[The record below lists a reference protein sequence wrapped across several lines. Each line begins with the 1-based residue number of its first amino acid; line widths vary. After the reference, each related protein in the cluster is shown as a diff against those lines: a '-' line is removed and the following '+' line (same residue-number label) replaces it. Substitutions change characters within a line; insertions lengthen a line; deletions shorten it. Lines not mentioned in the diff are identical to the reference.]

1 MATDPKQRKRK
12 RLTKLTRDRNHT
24 TANRDAG
31 AHRSGFSTS
40 TNVWCFTM
48 PFFSNVFKNK
58 DGPVTS
64 PNQRTAVHDT
74 NQGPAVP
81 PKPRYASSWN
91 SKEMVPEEVQDLIHA
106 CTQEMKSRA
115 DALDTP
121 LLLLPFRPGTDP
133 SSARTFIRNF
143 FHTNAQGGDQYRG
156 TSLQQE
162 LRLTDPI
169 VLCSI
174 IKWCWSRMPGG
185 VVTWNVY
192 EMFTVG
198 EQESKMTVSAFDS
211 FIPMCV
217 ESEARRAIIYDF
229 FDLLSAI
236 AAHGKINGLGG
247 RKLSRMA
254 GWWAFDHS
262 DDGKGFEGG
271 YKSWARS
278 ADATSHLF
286 FAYLRSQSPD
296 VITGISGISQLPR
309 SLQALVAQTE
319 YPPETPVLMQT
330 STAKVV
336 MIVDAVSPTPF
347 ALLRRAKHFEYR
359 DDDRVLQQLSAF
371 EDPTLALTEE
381 CKRVLDCISSANHSS
396 VPLSSDSRAP
406 IRSDESWSR
415 FQDMGFSSFS
425 NGDNGT
431 QNLNGSTPTG
441 FRREPQGLRSGSR
454 KRDHVRPTTPSWA
467 DFLNTGFADENG
479 TNGVSPLLLPPDKFL
494 PPIGDSR
501 AIQSDLEGEDLE
513 PGELASITQFEL
525 DGTFWWVWMTS
536 LAGEE
541 PVNRKAV
548 FGRCA
553 LIETNIGGN
562 WLLMEEQ
569 VKGASPM
576 QEEGAY
582 IAEKKGRFSA
592 FTRRGKLGRRRSS
605 VKQPARPEREPFN
618 RAVSTTPSM
627 TSIPPDQQARIK
639 AAAAALAQKQDQRA
653 LESSGQ
659 RRGRHEETV
668 STKTNSV
675 FTLGLMGD
683 AAPAMKWANDFDKSA
698 LRAKYL
704 GANVTPSSVSREKL
718 SLTAP
723 STNEHVSVRSTP
735 SATASPT
742 SLASPVSP
750 TSPTLP
756 IEFFDRDLPALPNT
770 EYEVPA
776 PKQVEP
782 SSPPAQLVKAPI
794 VTVAPIDETADEVTQ
809 VPLSEATTFDRRPY
823 AHAPPAQISP
833 TTPRR
838 VSDIVRK
845 PVPRASDHPALRQT
859 PEQPRSMASELEL
872 AQQATRRAWDSKN
885 TSPETSE
892 MPSWPQSQKRSGS
905 GGLKR
910 LFGRMKS
917 DSSSRGLLAA
927 QPTANNMDLQPRQ
940 QSSLSR
946 RLSFVRKKSSP
957 AGIPVASQTAA
968 TPVPASPHS
977 SADPKASSSDGF
989 AEPTSPHMSH
999 ADSQD
1004 RHDVHHQF
1012 SRFDQGTLSDMP
1024 AYTPRDYDDHIA
1036 ETPPAPR
1043 FQTRAAALL
1052 HPTAAGTNHPPP
1064 EHATPT
1070 DQDDDGDDDD
1080 DANDAA
1086 SEASQ
1091 QPEALEETARLISL
1105 NERWA
1110 QIRRNAA
1117 ERATARGS
1125 EEQSLRSRPSLATT
1139 IARTDEGETSGEE
1152 SIEARV
1158 ARIKARVAE
1167 LTGNI
1172 DAQGS
1177 RMDRMERR

>member
-91 SKEMVPEEVQDLIHA
+91 SKEVVPEEVQDLIHA

-143 FHTNAQGGDQYRG
+143 FHTNAQGSDQYRG

-198 EQESKMTVSAFDS
+198 EQGVVVCTESKMTVSAFDS

-236 AAHGKINGLGG
+236 AAHGKTNGLGG

-396 VPLSSDSRAP
+396 VPSSNDSRAP

-415 FQDMGFSSFS
+415 FQDMGFSSFP

-479 TNGVSPLLLPPDKFL
+479 TNGVSPLLLPPEKFL

-541 PVNRKAV
+541 PVDRKAV

-605 VKQPARPEREPFN
+605 VKQPAGPEREPFN
-618 RAVSTTPSM
+618 RAVSTTPSI

-639 AAAAALAQKQDQRA
+639 AAAAALAQKQDQQA

-756 IEFFDRDLPALPNT
+756 IEFFDRDLPALPNA
-770 EYEVPA
+770 EHDVPA
-776 PKQVEP
+776 PKQAEP
-782 SSPPAQLVKAPI
+782 SFPPAQLVKAPI

-823 AHAPPAQISP
+823 AHAPPVQMSP

-859 PEQPRSMASELEL
+859 PEQPRNMASELEL

-946 RLSFVRKKSSP
+946 RLSFVRKKSLP
-957 AGIPVASQTAA
+957 AGIPVASQTA
-968 TPVPASPHS
+968 TSPVPASPHS

-1012 SRFDQGTLSDMP
+1012 SRFDQGPPSDMP

-1052 HPTAAGTNHPPP
+1052 HPTAA
-1064 EHATPT
+1064 
-1070 DQDDDGDDDD
+1070 
-1080 DANDAA
+1080 
-1086 SEASQ
+1086 
-1091 QPEALEETARLISL
+1091 
-1105 NERWA
+1105 
-1110 QIRRNAA
+1110 
-1117 ERATARGS
+1117 
-1125 EEQSLRSRPSLATT
+1125 
-1139 IARTDEGETSGEE
+1139 
-1152 SIEARV
+1152 
-1158 ARIKARVAE
+1158 
-1167 LTGNI
+1167 
-1172 DAQGS
+1172 
-1177 RMDRMERR
+1177 